1 MGLFSK
7 KKCDICGA
15 DIGLLSNKKLKD
27 GNMCKDCSKKLSVWF
42 NDAKN
47 STIEDI
53 KNQLSAR
60 EENRKK
66 LDSFETTYA
75 FGEFG
80 CILIDEKNK
89 QFVALGDTSDG
100 FMKSCKTV
108 TSLDQII
115 DKNPD
120 IISFSQIENVDIDVI
135 ETKTE
140 EKQTIDGQQVSY
152 NPKHITYMESFA
164 LKIRVKNHPYVKY
177 IYVKLE
183 SEAIHIPCDEPRRV
197 STSEE
202 KISTWLLGCPE
213 ARIENQERAYT
224 HNSFKDMILR
234 NPYDMPDYSF
244 GFKCSL
250 RNKKEIQKYR
260 CMLLMS
266 KQLKDILEQ
275 K

>member
-27 GNMCKDCSKKLSVWF
+27 GNMCKSCSKKLSVWF
-42 NDAKN
+42 DETRK

-53 KNQLSAR
+53 KNQLLAR

-89 QFVALGDTSDG
+89 QFVALADTSDG
-100 FMKSCKTV
+100 FMKGCKTI

-120 IISFSQIENVDIDVI
+120 IISFSQIENVDIDII
-135 ETKTE
+135 ENTME
-140 EKQTIDGQQVSY
+140 EKQTINGQQVSY

-164 LKIRVKNHPYVKY
+164 LKIQVNHPYVKY
-177 IYVKLE
+177 IYIQLE
-183 SEAIHIPCDEPRRV
+183 NSAIQIACDEPRKV
-197 STSEE
+197 SSSEE
-202 KISTWLLGCPE
+202 KIATWLLNCPE
-213 ARIENQERAYT
+213 ARIENQEKAYT

-244 GFKCSL
+244 GFKCSI
-250 RNKKEIQKYR
+250 RNKKELNRYR

-266 KQLKDILEQ
+266 KQIKDILEE

>member
-42 NDAKN
+42 DEAKH
-47 STIEDI
+47 STVEDI
-53 KNQLSAR
+53 KSQLSAR

-66 LDSFETTYA
+66 LESFETTYA

-89 QFVALGDTSDG
+89 QFVALADTSDG

-108 TSLDQII
+108 TSIDQII

-120 IISFSQIENVDIDVI
+120 IISFSQIENVDIDII
-135 ETKTE
+135 ETSFE
-140 EKQTIDGQQVSY
+140 EKQTVNGEQVSY

-164 LKIRVKNHPYVKY
+164 LKIEVNHPYVKFIY
-177 IYVKLE
+177 IQLE
-183 SEAIHIPCDEPRRV
+183 NGAVQIPCDEPRRL
-197 STSEE
+197 STAQQ
-202 KISTWLLGCPE
+202 KVATWLLDLPE
-213 ARIENQERAYT
+213 ARIENQEKAYT

-234 NPYDMPDYSF
+234 NPYDLPDYSF
-244 GFKCSL
+244 GFKCSI
-250 RNKKEIQKYR
+250 RNKKEIERYR
-260 CMLLMS
+260 CMLLMT
-266 KQLKDILEQ
+266 KQIKEVLEQ